1 MPECLKC
8 GYELKFADIYNME
21 VNGDVVLVHIIGYCP
36 NCGTDHKWKEVYQFE
51 RFQDLKI
58 END

>member
-1 MPECLKC
+1 
-8 GYELKFADIYNME
+8 ME
-21 VNGDVVLVHIIGYCP
+21 VKGDVVLVHIIGYCP
-36 NCGTDHKWKEVYQFE
+36 NCETDHKWKEVYQFE